1 MPTTDLTN
9 TNISDTYQGMLH
21 FRGEQLP
28 ATGQV
33 DVFDGIGNKTS
44 IKIGRACNG
53 VTICGPFKC
62 DNIVIGDWAITKKSV
77 VDLIYPVGSVIYST
91 LATSPATRFPGTV
104 WNQIASGRFIVGVGT
119 GVDDRGEYKNFAA
132 RNAFGEYNHRL
143 TEPEMPSHTHQTV
156 IPYSNE
162 SGTSGDPWGSGNSN
176 RKFEGNY
183 TFTPTYAGGNLA
195 HNNTPPAYGLYVFE
209 RTQ

>member
-1 MPTTDLTN
+1 MPATDLTN
-9 TNISDTYQGMLH
+9 TNISETYRGILH

-33 DVFDGIGNKTS
+33 DVYDGIGNKTS

-53 VTICGPFKC
+53 VTVCGPLTC
-62 DNIVIGDWAITKKSV
+62 DEVKVSNWSITKANV
-77 VDLIYPVGSVIYST
+77 IDLIYPVGSVIHSINS
-91 LATSPATRFPGTV
+91 ASPATRFPGTV
-104 WNQIASGRFIVGVGT
+104 WEQIAEGRFIVGVGT
-119 GVDDRGEYKNFAA
+119 GVDSRGEYK
-132 RNAFGEYNHRL
+132 AFGLGETSGEYNHRL

-176 RKFEGNY
+176 KKFEGNY
-183 TFTPTYAGGNLA
+183 TFTPSYAGGNLA
-195 HNNTPPAYGLYVFE
+195 HNNTPPAYGLYVFK